1 MLIGMSLIQGGSG
14 YPFFAPAVYDYICG
28 QEVCNIVPTIDEI
41 PDAQLKTALVEVS
54 NPPPHYTNTCALII
68 LLSFPFT
75 LA

>member
-54 NPPPHYTNTCALII
+54 NPPPLYQYLCTTI

>member
-28 QEVCNIVPTIDEI
+28 QDVCNIVPTIDEI

-54 NPPPHYTNTCALII
+54 NIPPII
-68 LLSFPFT
+68 PIPVHLLFCYPFH
-75 LA
+75 LH